1 MKATRQ
7 QQNVTDEPS
16 TKPEVSEIDTRNQ
29 VVGEQ
34 CARRLLARIAFS
46 RPTRDCQRE
55 QPKAAYPSHNYADCA
70 KIASQEQPD
79 DKTGTQ
85 NEGEPGY
92 CLDRR

>member
-16 TKPEVSEIDTRNQ
+16 TKPEISKIETREQ

-34 CARRLLARIAFS
+34 SARRLLARIASS
-46 RPTRDCQRE
+46 RPTGYCQRE
-55 QPKAAYPSHNYADCA
+55 QPKAAYTAHDYADCT